1 MVQTRWDGGTCVLIR
16 SRGRADPSARM
27 SRALHS
33 LTPPASHSACCRLAG
48 WHMLAPV
55 GSGGI
60 GTWAGDLAGA
70 PCADTFL
77 GGSRWVRWGTKAR
90 KSCRACTLD
99 PGELLALDVT
109 LWGPSLCLSARL
121 PLLPP
126 MAHPPSC
133 RLPGVGRDQ
142 RCSVLRAHPCLP
154 NPMGT
159 RALSLSVC
167 ACVAG
172 LARWVGLD
180 I

>member
-109 LWGPSLCLSARL
+109 LGVLPSASLSPSPHGPPPKLSSAGCGQGSAVQRFEGPSV
-121 PLLPP
+121 
-126 MAHPPSC
+126 PSE
-133 RLPGVGRDQ
+133 PDGHA
-142 RCSVLRAHPCLP
+142 SS
-154 NPMGT
+154 
-159 RALSLSVC
+159 LSLCVC
-167 ACVAG
+167 V
-172 LARWVGLD
+172 
-180 I
+180 